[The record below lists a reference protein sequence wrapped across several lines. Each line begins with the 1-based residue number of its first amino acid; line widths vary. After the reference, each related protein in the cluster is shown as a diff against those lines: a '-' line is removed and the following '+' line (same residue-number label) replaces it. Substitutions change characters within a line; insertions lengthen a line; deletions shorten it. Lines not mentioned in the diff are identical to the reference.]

1 MYRGDILQFR
11 LLNLKTLLYGTYT
24 FTINTYQY
32 VTSTLDVNSVH
43 ESDGSFSIDSY
54 TNLAVDL
61 LDVSGDTSAS
71 FTVRAAS
78 DFTGQADLIEFT
90 WTLNNELSLD
100 DYWIY
105 ISLPKA
111 NVMYQNEIDTLLV
124 ECIGTNSIEGED
136 EACEGT
142 LAGRDFYQGDF

>member
-78 DFTGQADLIEFT
+78 DFTGQADLIEYT

-100 DYWIY
+100 NYWI
-105 ISLPKA
+105 
-111 NVMYQNEIDTLLV
+111 
-124 ECIGTNSIEGED
+124 
-136 EACEGT
+136 
-142 LAGRDFYQGDF
+142 